1 MTQNMIGN
9 NWKISDDLL
18 EMRTSL
24 KDIYNELVNPL
35 KLFPNC
41 YSLFAVELVCELL
54 YKNNIT

>member
-1 MTQNMIGN
+1 MIQNMIGN

-41 YSLFAVELVCELL
+41 YSLFAVELVC
-54 YKNNIT
+54 